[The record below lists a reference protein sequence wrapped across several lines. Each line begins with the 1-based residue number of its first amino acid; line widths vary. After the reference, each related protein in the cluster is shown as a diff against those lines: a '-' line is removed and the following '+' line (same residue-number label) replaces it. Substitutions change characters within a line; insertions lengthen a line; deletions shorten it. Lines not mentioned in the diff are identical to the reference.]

1 MKANY
6 HTHSEYCGHAGG
18 TLTDYIEKACSLHL
32 SELGFSEHAPF
43 PGDPFGMRMS
53 FNTLS
58 DYVNELK
65 TLRNTY
71 QNQIALHIGL
81 EIEYLDAYAS
91 YYPILFSRYDIE
103 YLIMGQHFFMGP
115 DKKCYNLYDNS
126 FPTEYLI
133 MPALTALFAALM
145 VWVSRYEGKKSRES
159 NARVVAGMTVWV
171 LLLFNTMWIFFM
183 MQALKTAEQTVP
195 GPELS
200 LKGIL
205 ILMMASFIPLGNR
218 MPKTQR
224 NSLLGLRTKWSM
236 ADDVC
241 WQKSQRLG
249 GITMVAAGAL
259 GVALLSVLP
268 MDWGMCVVTAL
279 LLIMT
284 AADVAGT
291 YLIWKRQQNK

>member
-1 MKANY
+1 MKKTYLWILALVLL
-6 HTHSEYCGHAGG
+6 SFVSAGIF
-18 TLTDYIEKACSLHL
+18 LAL
-32 SELGFSEHAPF
+32 APEEI
-43 PGDPFGMRMS
+43 PAHYNVHG
-53 FNTLS
+53 
-58 DYVNELK
+58 
-65 TLRNTY
+65 
-71 QNQIALHIGL
+71 QIDRWGSK
-81 EIEYLDAYAS
+81 Y
-91 YYPILFSRYDIE
+91 
-103 YLIMGQHFFMGP
+103 
-115 DKKCYNLYDNS
+115 
-126 FPTEYLI
+126 EYLI

-171 LLLFNTMWIFFM
+171 LLLFNAMWIFFM